1 MAPKPRSG
9 FSIFSRSNT
18 GGLLLLLPE
27 RELDEDVFQIGQ
39 QRTHLLVANAAA
51 AEFALQLLPAHA
63 VAQQGVDG
71 APKNRGAADL
81 RDLARAAQRAG
92 DFRRSDLEAMHARRI
107 HFRQGA

>member
-18 GGLLLLLPE
+18 GGLLLLLPQ

-39 QRTHLLVANAAA
+39 QRTHLLIADAAA
-51 AEFALQLLPAHA
+51 AELAFQFLAAHG
-63 VAQQGVDG
+63 VAEQSVDG
-71 APKNRGAADL
+71 ASKNRGAANF
-81 RDLARAAQRAG
+81 RDLAGAAQRAG

-107 HFRQGA
+107 HFRP